1 MYPHERSLVKHLNG
15 KPFALIGVNSDSDI
29 SIPQGLV
36 KSGKVTWRSFQ
47 NEVGDKTISDEWGVT
62 GWPTIYLI
70 DGEGKIRYHNV
81 RGADLD
87 AALATLLEEVGETF
101 PAEEI
106 HATTEEETKRKFDV
120 KADESEVSE

>member
-1 MYPHERSLVKHLNG
+1 MYPHERSLVKHLAG
-15 KPFALIGVNSDSDI
+15 KPFTLIGVNSDEDLT
-29 SIPQGLV
+29 IPQGLV

-47 NEVGDKTISDEWGVT
+47 NTVNGKAISDAWGVS

-81 RGADLD
+81 RGPQLD
-87 AALATLLEEVGETF
+87 EALATLLEEAGETF

-106 HATTEEETKRKFDV
+106 HATTEEETKRNFDT
-120 KADESEVSE
+120 ASEEPEESQ